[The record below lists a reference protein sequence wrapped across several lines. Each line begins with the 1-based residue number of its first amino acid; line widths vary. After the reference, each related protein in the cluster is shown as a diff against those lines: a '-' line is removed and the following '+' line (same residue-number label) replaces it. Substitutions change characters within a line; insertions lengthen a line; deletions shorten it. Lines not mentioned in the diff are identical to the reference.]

1 MEKKQI
7 QIQPRAIPV
16 FADEA
21 QVVAFMKGNKD
32 KKARFKKDGFVRLTF
47 MDIHRRQTV
56 ADVVISPITAE
67 AVMGI
72 MANQLAELDKA
83 LKSKKMPKSKKVPVS
98 RTTEEQRYI
107 G

>member
-7 QIQPRAIPV
+7 QIHSRAVPV

-32 KKARFKKDGFVRLTF
+32 KKAKFKKDGFVRMTF
-47 MDIHRRQTV
+47 LDITRRQTV
-56 ADVVISPITAE
+56 ADVVISPVTAE
-67 AVMGI
+67 VIMGI
-72 MANQLAELDKA
+72 MTKQLEELNKA
-83 LKSKKMPKSKKVPVS
+83 MKSKKMPKEKRMSLGK
-98 RTTEEQRYI
+98 TEDQRYI